1 MSRVGQHGS
10 WSDRPPGSEGLDS
23 HGLGVLGETTCLHL
37 LAHERVGRLGLN
49 VGRLPVIRPVN
60 YVLAGRSI
68 VFRSERGDKLR
79 AAQNGAWAC
88 LEVDQFDRFEHS
100 GWSVLATGRMVALPP
115 RHSQELERLHVVPW
129 ALHGESWFVELA
141 IEALSGRS
149 IRRF

>member
-1 MSRVGQHGS
+1 MSRVGQRGS

-49 VGRLPVIRPVN
+49 VGRLPVILPVN

-100 GWSVLATGRMVALPP
+100 GWSVLATGRMVFRVLAEGGG
-115 RHSQELERLHVVPW
+115 QNAEPW
-129 ALHGESWFVELA
+129 PENAGWPFC
-141 IEALSGRS
+141 GWGWN
-149 IRRF
+149 

>member
-1 MSRVGQHGS
+1 MVSASSVRQPVSTFSRTNASVALGS
-10 WSDRPPGSEGLDS
+10 TSVAFTGT
-23 HGLGVLGETTCLHL
+23 TTCV
-37 LAHERVGRLGLN
+37 A
-49 VGRLPVIRPVN
+49 
-60 YVLAGRSI
+60 
-68 VFRSERGDKLR
+68 SERGDKLR